1 MTALTIAPPD
11 LQQAMQFCKV
21 MSESD
26 FVPKAYKGNP
36 GNILAAVTMGAELGL
51 GPMQSLLGI
60 AVING
65 KPSVYGDTLMSLVLG
80 HPDCEDVIETI
91 ENAGTNEAV
100 ARCEVRR
107 KGRQPVVRTFSMA
120 DAARAE
126 LSNKKG
132 PWQDYPDVMLKHRA
146 RGFAL
151 RDSFADALA
160 GLISAEEARDY
171 RTSPRAAPQPD
182 PEPTCEP
189 TIIDAQAV
197 EVREAEE
204 AATPKVSEEVLHVL
218 AVLASIEVPEQSALD
233 YLNIESIE
241 QITKDHIKQLRELY
255 VETKK
260 GEPKNGNA

>member
-1 MTALTIAPPD
+1 MTALTIAPSD

-21 MSESD
+21 MAESD
-26 FVPKAYKGNP
+26 FVPDAYRGNP
-36 GNILAAVTMGAELGL
+36 GNILAAMTMGAELGL
-51 GPMQSLLGI
+51 GPMQSLNSI
-60 AVING
+60 AVIKG
-65 KPSVYGDTLMSLVLG
+65 RPSVYGDTLMSLVLG

-126 LSNKKG
+126 LSSKRG
-132 PWQDYPDVMLKHRA
+132 PWQGYPDVMLKHRA

-160 GLISAEEARDY
+160 GFITAEEARDY
-171 RTSPRAAPQPD
+171 QTIPQSAPQS
-182 PEPTCEP
+182 EPTCEP

-204 AATPKVSEEVLHVL
+204 AAAPKVSEEVLHVL

-233 YLNIESIE
+233 YLNIESVE